1 MKILI
6 LDNYDSFVYNIAQ
19 SLGQSNI
26 KTFVYR
32 NNKITIKDIKRMQ
45 IDAIIIS
52 PGPGNPEDK
61 KYFGICNNIIRILGK
76 EIPVLGICL
85 GHQGIVSAFGGKIIN
100 AGKTRHGKTSKI
112 YYKDD
117 PLFVDIKNPFNATR
131 YHSLI
136 AEKKTFPNCLEITAN
151 SIDDNEIMALTHKE
165 YPIKGVQFH
174 PESILTKEG
183 MKILNNFI
191 SFVKK

>member
-6 LDNYDSFVYNIAQ
+6 IDNYDSFVYNIAQ

-26 KTFVYR
+26 KTLVYR
-32 NNKITIKDIKRMQ
+32 NNKITLKDIKRMQ

-52 PGPGNPEDK
+52 PGPGNPEDE
-61 KYFGICNNIIRILGK
+61 KYFGICNNIIKILGK

>member
-6 LDNYDSFVYNIAQ
+6 IDNYDSFVYNIAQ
-19 SLGQSNI
+19 SLGQNNI
-26 KTFVYR
+26 KTLVYR

-45 IDAIIIS
+45 VDAIIIS

-61 KYFGICNNIIRILGK
+61 KYFGICNNIIKLLGK

>member
-6 LDNYDSFVYNIAQ
+6 IDNYDSFVYNIAQ
-19 SLGQSNI
+19 SLGQNNI
-26 KTFVYR
+26 KTLVYR

-52 PGPGNPEDK
+52 PGPGNPEDE
-61 KYFGICNNIIRILGK
+61 KYFGICNNIIKILGK

>member
-6 LDNYDSFVYNIAQ
+6 IDNYDSFVYNIAQ

-26 KTFVYR
+26 KTLVYR

>member
-6 LDNYDSFVYNIAQ
+6 IDNYDSFVYNIAQ

-26 KTFVYR
+26 KTLVYR

-61 KYFGICNNIIRILGK
+61 KYFGICNSIIKILGK
-76 EIPVLGICL
+76 EIPILGICL

-117 PLFVDIKNPFNATR
+117 PLFVDIKNPFKATR
-131 YHSLI
+131 YNSLI
-136 AEKKTFPNCLEITAN
+136 AEKKTFPNCLDITAN

>member
-6 LDNYDSFVYNIAQ
+6 IDNYDSFVYNIAQ
-19 SLGQSNI
+19 SLGQNNI
-26 KTFVYR
+26 KTLVYR

-45 IDAIIIS
+45 VDAIIIS

-61 KYFGICNNIIRILGK
+61 KYFGICNNIIKILGK

-85 GHQGIVSAFGGKIIN
+85 GHQGIVSTFGGKIIN

>member
-6 LDNYDSFVYNIAQ
+6 IDNYDSFVYNIAQ
-19 SLGQSNI
+19 SLGQNNI
-26 KTFVYR
+26 KTLVYR

-45 IDAIIIS
+45 VDAIIIS

-61 KYFGICNNIIRILGK
+61 KYFGICNNIIKTLGK

>member
-6 LDNYDSFVYNIAQ
+6 IDNYDSFVYNIAQ

-26 KTFVYR
+26 KTLVYR

-52 PGPGNPEDK
+52 PGPGNPEDE
-61 KYFGICNNIIRILGK
+61 KYFGICNNIIKILGK

-117 PLFVDIKNPFNATR
+117 PLFVDIENPFNATR

-191 SFVKK
+191 FFVKK

>member
-6 LDNYDSFVYNIAQ
+6 IDNYDSFVYNIAQ
-19 SLGQSNI
+19 SLGQNNI
-26 KTFVYR
+26 KTLVYR

-52 PGPGNPEDK
+52 PGPGNPEDE
-61 KYFGICNNIIRILGK
+61 KYFGICNNIIKILGK

-117 PLFVDIKNPFNATR
+117 PLFVNIKNPFNATR